1 MPSNLTP
8 RDPARIHLIL
18 MLVLT
23 FSTGIIDAVGYL
35 GLDRVFTGN
44 MTGNVVILGMA
55 LMGAD
60 GLPVLGPSIAL
71 VGFVLGAA
79 VAGRV
84 LKKESAGWSRRTTV
98 LIAVVGIC
106 LLLTAIALFSGMHH
120 LAQGAALTITG
131 FIAAAMGLQ
140 AATAR
145 HLAVKDVTT
154 VVVTSTLTGL
164 AADSPLG
171 GGSGKYWERRLLA
184 VALILVGAAVGA
196 AFLQVHIGLGVLF
209 TGMLAIG
216 VALAGERSRQQVEKA
231 EALVDAN
238 YMSRK

>member
-1 MPSNLTP
+1 MPNALKP
-8 RDPARIHLIL
+8 RDPAKMHLIL

-60 GLPVLGPSIAL
+60 GLPVIGPSIAL
-71 VGFVLGAA
+71 VGFVAGAA
-79 VAGRV
+79 IAGRV
-84 LKKESAGWSRRTTV
+84 LKSESAGWSRRTTV
-98 LIAVVGIC
+98 LIAVVGAC
-106 LLLTAIALFSGMHH
+106 LALTAIGLFAGVHH
-120 LAQGAALTITG
+120 AAQGAALSITG

-140 AATAR
+140 AGTAR

-184 VALILVGAAVGA
+184 VALILLGAAAGA

-209 TGMLAIG
+209 TGVLAMG
-216 VALAGERSRQQVEKA
+216 VALVGERSRQQAAHA
-231 EALVDAN
+231 EAESLVEA
-238 YMSRK
+238 S

>member
-1 MPSNLTP
+1 
-8 RDPARIHLIL
+8 

-60 GLPVLGPSIAL
+60 GLPVLGPSVAL

-79 VAGRV
+79 IAGRV
-84 LKKESAGWSRRTTV
+84 LKKEDAGWSQRTTV
-98 LIAVVGIC
+98 LIAVVG
-106 LLLTAIALFSGMHH
+106 LFLVLTALALFADLHQVS
-120 LAQGAALTITG
+120 AGAALSVTG
-131 FIAAAMGLQ
+131 FIAGAMGLQ

-171 GGSGKYWERRLLA
+171 GGNGKYWERRLLA
-184 VALILVGAAVGA
+184 VALILLGAAAGA
-196 AFLQVHIGLGVLF
+196 AFLQVHIGVGVLF
-209 TGMLAIG
+209 TGVLAIG
-216 VALAGERSRQQVEKA
+216 VAMAGERSRQRMA
-231 EALVDAN
+231 SASALVET
-238 YMSRK
+238 S